1 MERHDQDKEAL
12 VGACRK
18 METIVSWR
26 FLPTMDGDLAIKFV
40 ANILY
45 HPNCLV
51 LIFFYAT
58 IQVLV
63 IIRLY
68 LRVNR

>member
-12 VGACRK
+12 IGACRK
-18 METIVSWR
+18 METIVSWM
-26 FLPTMDGDLAIKFV
+26 FLSTMDEDLAIEFV

-51 LIFFYAT
+51 LLFFYAT
-58 IQVLV
+58 IQLLV
-63 IIRLY
+63 IIL
-68 LRVNR
+68 L